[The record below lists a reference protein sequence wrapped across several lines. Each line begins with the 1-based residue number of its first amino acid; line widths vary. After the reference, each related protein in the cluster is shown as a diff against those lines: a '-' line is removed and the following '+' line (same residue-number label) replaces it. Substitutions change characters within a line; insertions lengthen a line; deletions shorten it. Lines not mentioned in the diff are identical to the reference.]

1 MPSAGPT
8 AMASAFTMPYN
19 PMPAPIWRIGSSSD
33 THVARHTEPQAK
45 PSPLT
50 MRAAMSMPVESAQQY
65 RIPATMYSVVPV
77 ATSSRLLTRSDRLPA
92 IGLQNNDTKL
102 ITPAMTPISAPVA
115 PRVSPYP
122 ATIGVMVILLAMKK
136 KVASMTS
143 ATSRVMSR
151 SFGAL
156 PGDLPLP

>member
-1 MPSAGPT
+1 MG
-8 AMASAFTMPYN
+8 
-19 PMPAPIWRIGSSSD
+19 
-33 THVARHTEPQAK
+33 
-45 PSPLT
+45 
-50 MRAAMSMPVESAQQY
+50 AAMSMPVESAKQY

-115 PRVSPYP
+115 PKVSPYP